1 MSPWEFWLEYNPDI
15 ITQQAKAGD
24 HMVPLSALQEAQ
36 AKARK
41 LHKAKK
47 DKEQETAA

>member
-1 MSPWEFWLEYNPDI
+1 MSPWEFWLEYNQRIDDARN
-15 ITQQAKAGD
+15 TQQTKAGG

-41 LHKAKK
+41 LHKA
-47 DKEQETAA
+47 DEA